1 LELDRAF
8 IERRNFQQVRR
19 GYDPGAV
26 DRHLAEIADEADA
39 LQQTVD
45 ELRHDQTDRTPEP
58 QTLSGVAAEQ
68 VRVIVEAAERSASVI
83 ETQARDEAETRGREA
98 ETRARELA
106 GVTDTRIQT
115 LVSRVDQVTDLLL
128 QRVDSVEAE
137 LSTLREGTRSLNSA
151 LDGLGERSAP
161 LRSEIEEMR
170 AGVYELRDDPDSA
183 LGGSRSSPRAGSG
196 GLGAE
201 GGAVGVLPPEPDL
214 DSELE
219 PVIEPE
225 DARAPGRRRGG
236 ARGAPAE
243 PRGAEE
249 EIAPEATDEPAIL
262 PEEERAEEA
271 AVAAREEEL
280 AEAELEAEAEAELE
294 LEDDDVVV
302 VEDDDVVVVEEVEVV
317 EIEEEEV
324 PVDAGASE
332 EEEGARLVALNMA
345 LNGVPRDETDRYLA
359 ENFDL
364 SDRSTVLDDVYAR
377 VGET

>member
-19 GYDPGAV
+19 GYDPEAV

-45 ELRHDQTDRTPEP
+45 ELRRDQTDHTPEP
-58 QTLSGVAAEQ
+58 PTLSGVAAEQ

-170 AGVYELRDDPDSA
+170 AGVYELRDDPDSP
-183 LGGSRSSPRAGSG
+183 LGGSGSSPRAGSG
-196 GLGAE
+196 RLGA
-201 GGAVGVLPPEPDL
+201 GAMGVGAMPAEPDL

-271 AVAAREEEL
+271 AVAEREEEL
-280 AEAELEAEAEAELE
+280 AEAEAEAELG
-294 LEDDDVVV
+294 DDDVVV
-302 VEDDDVVVVEEVEVV
+302 IEEVEVV

-377 VGET
+377 VGEA

>member
-1 LELDRAF
+1 
-8 IERRNFQQVRR
+8 
-19 GYDPGAV
+19 
-26 DRHLAEIADEADA
+26 
-39 LQQTVD
+39 
-45 ELRHDQTDRTPEP
+45 
-58 QTLSGVAAEQ
+58 
-68 VRVIVEAAERSASVI
+68 
-83 ETQARDEAETRGREA
+83 
-98 ETRARELA
+98 
-106 GVTDTRIQT
+106 
-115 LVSRVDQVTDLLL
+115 
-128 QRVDSVEAE
+128 
-137 LSTLREGTRSLNSA
+137 
-151 LDGLGERSAP
+151 
-161 LRSEIEEMR
+161 
-170 AGVYELRDDPDSA
+170 
-183 LGGSRSSPRAGSG
+183 
-196 GLGAE
+196 
-201 GGAVGVLPPEPDL
+201 VGVLPPEPNL

-271 AVAAREEEL
+271 AVAEEL
-280 AEAELEAEAEAELE
+280 AEAEAELG
-294 LEDDDVVV
+294 DDDVVV
-302 VEDDDVVVVEEVEVV
+302 IEEVEVV

>member
-19 GYDPGAV
+19 GYDPEAV

-45 ELRHDQTDRTPEP
+45 ELRRDQTDHTPEP
-58 QTLSGVAAEQ
+58 PTLSGVAAEQ

-280 AEAELEAEAEAELE
+280 AEAELELG
-294 LEDDDVVV
+294 
-302 VEDDDVVVVEEVEVV
+302 DDDVVVVEEVEVV

-377 VGET
+377 VGEA